1 MMPKQF
7 TQIDDEALVW
17 ITKLNSGNV
26 TQTLEQEFFAWLNT
40 SDSHQAAYIRA
51 EALWQRGAVITQL
64 CSSNHADSAAQIC
77 SAINE
82 GPNNNRKKIVKTRS
96 KPIIQWAVAACA
108 LLALVGGYFMLP
120 THTQRQ
126 HLVSAI
132 GEQKEYFL
140 VDGSRI
146 ILNTNTE
153 LDIELTHTT
162 RKANLLRGEAYFDVQ
177 PNPKR
182 PFDVHTNTGMVR
194 VLGTHFSVRQLPTD
208 VRVTVEEGLVALG
221 ANTPEQTFTPWVQLK
236 TNQQLSFKQAQ
247 AGEPA
252 QTISSQSVL
261 AWRNKQLV
269 FKKQPLAAAIDEL
282 MRYYD
287 VTIQIDDPAIQ
298 AKEITAVIQLRDL
311 TNMLG
316 ALCQPLNL
324 QAEFSTDKRIVRLTP
339 KAH

>member
-1 MMPKQF
+1 MPKQF

-64 CSSNHADSAAQIC
+64 CPSDHACTDRAAKIC
-77 SAINE
+77 SASKQS
-82 GPNNNRKKIVKTRS
+82 PSSKKAFKTHS
-96 KPIIQWAVAACA
+96 KPIIPWAVAACA
-108 LLALVGGYFMLP
+108 LAAVVAGYFMLP
-120 THTQRQ
+120 TQTQRQ

-140 VDGSRI
+140 EDGSRI

-162 RKANLLRGEAYFDVQ
+162 RKANLLRGEVYFDVQ

-221 ANTPEQTFTPWVQLK
+221 ANTPQQTFTPWVQLK

-247 AGEPA
+247 AGESA

-298 AKEITAVIQLRDL
+298 AKEITAVIQLHDL

-324 QAEFSTDKRIVRLTP
+324 QAEFSTDKRIVRLTA
-339 KAH
+339 KTH